1 MAEHQVTVGGVTRK
15 LPDLFVVMATQNPLE
30 QSGTYPLP
38 EAQLDRFLLH
48 IKLDY
53 PSSEEELEILKLDR
67 KLHYGEDKAC
77 LESPIRPETVLAARR
92 EVADIHV
99 DEMLEKY
106 IVSITTA
113 TRSLEKWHEG
123 WEDILVAGASPRA
136 SIALLRASSALAY
149 LDGRDHVTPD
159 DILEVAPDVLRHRL
173 VLDYSA
179 LAAKISADDII
190 AHLLSEIPIP

>member
-1 MAEHQVTVGGVTRK
+1 MSEHQVTVGGVTRK

-53 PSSEEELEILKLDR
+53 PTPEEELEILKLDR
-67 KLHYGEDKAC
+67 KLHYGEDKTT
-77 LESPIRPETVLAARR
+77 LVSPITPETVLAARR

-106 IVSITTA
+106 IVSIVTA
-113 TRSLEKWHEG
+113 TRSLGDWHKD
-123 WEDILVAGASPRA
+123 WSDILIAGASPRA
-136 SIALLRASSALAY
+136 SIAMLRASSALAY

-159 DILEVAPDVLRHRL
+159 DILEVAADILRHRL
-173 VLDYSA
+173 ILDYSA